1 MSTSCPCPCLCVCT
15 YMYVY
20 ACVCMC
26 MYVHAYVCM
35 STYVYACVCMSNYV
49 FCVCMYVCTYV
60 YMIAH
65 LPILPIHL
73 SVLMH
78 CRYPIQA
85 LKPFQLV
92 AARCRRLC
100 FLPSCLWPFQLLSRG
115 CPCSSACPSPCQP
128 PPDYYPCPSP
138 LPFLFPLPFDFPAS
152 LVQETG
158 FCDWALR
165 HEDYEF
171 TAARVDYMLL
181 HLSIAPFALPGLSS
195 ASFLYT

>member
-1 MSTSCPCPCLCVCT
+1 MSCPCSCPCLCVCT

-49 FCVCMYVCTYV
+49 FCVCRYVCIYDCTPAY
-60 YMIAH
+60 
-65 LPILPIHL
+65 LPIHL

-138 LPFLFPLPFDFPAS
+138 CPFSSLCPSTFQPPWCKRQDFVIGRYDTKITS
-152 LVQETG
+152 LLQLGSTI
-158 FCDWALR
+158 C
-165 HEDYEF
+165 
-171 TAARVDYMLL
+171 LL